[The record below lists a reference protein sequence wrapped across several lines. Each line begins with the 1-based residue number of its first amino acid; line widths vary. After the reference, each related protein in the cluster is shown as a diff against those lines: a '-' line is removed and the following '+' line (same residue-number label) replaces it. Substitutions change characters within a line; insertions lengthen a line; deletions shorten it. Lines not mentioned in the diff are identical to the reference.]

1 MKIYISFLLVILLFL
16 SASFRHLTSELRDQV
31 VGKWK
36 WVTIINSSTNE
47 EAGLELVTM
56 GLASDVK
63 VEFKEDNT
71 YVESK
76 RRKAGAEY
84 STLSGEWKIEKDAI
98 LSTKQ
103 KDKWISM
110 RILKLSNDSLLLE
123 MNKDMNLLM
132 IKEK

>member
-1 MKIYISFLLVILLFL
+1 MKIYISFLLFMLLFV
-16 SASFRHLTSELRDQV
+16 STAFKYSSELKDQV

-56 GLASDVK
+56 GLASDVN

-84 STLSGEWKIEKDAI
+84 STLVGEWKIENDAI

-110 RILKLSNDSLLLE
+110 KILKLSNDSLLLE

-132 IKEK
+132 VKEK